1 MQIAPFEA
9 EIENLY
15 GRLAASPIRT
25 LVLTSALAKEGVSCT
40 AQALT
45 HRLLLAGNSAL
56 LVDMN
61 IFSPSLNTLVEEP
74 ANATPHAVALAKPSM
89 VTTEDTQLILQGVSV
104 RNDKALMTHLRQP
117 QFLSAQIE
125 QWKES
130 FDYIIIDAPP
140 LFGPESDSVPADHIA
155 SLCDACALVVLSC
168 STPDREIIKAVNKLK
183 NKGATLL
190 GCVLNDQFNPPIKD
204 ELLREI
210 NRLPRFLQPL
220 QRVLAKL
227 ITNSD
232 FLSIEV

>member
-25 LVLTSALAKEGVSCT
+25 LVITSALAKEGVSCT

-45 HRLLLAGNSAL
+45 HRLLLAGHSAL

-61 IFSPSLNTLVEEP
+61 IFSPSLNSLTEEP
-74 ANATPHAVALAKPSM
+74 THATQRTAALAQPSM
-89 VTTEDTQLILQGVSV
+89 VTTEDTQLILQGVSA
-104 RNDKALMTHLRQP
+104 RNDKALMALLRQP
-117 QFLSAQIE
+117 KFFSEQID

-168 STPDREIIKAVNKLK
+168 STPDREIVKAVNKLK
-183 NKGATLL
+183 AKGATLL
-190 GCVLNDQFNPPIKD
+190 GCILNDQYNPPIKD

-210 NRLPRFLQPL
+210 NRLPRFLQPI
-220 QRVLAKL
+220 RRILAKL